1 MPHSKHTLI
10 KQKISTYLDEVLH
23 RAEQEGK
30 IDYFKLEANNHN
42 GTLQMDILFRERE
55 KAY

>member
-1 MPHSKHTLI
+1 MSNSKSALI
-10 KQKISTYLDEVLH
+10 KQKISTYLDEVLQK
-23 RAEQEGK
+23 AENDGK
-30 IDYFKLEANNHN
+30 IDFFKLEVNNHN

>member
-1 MPHSKHTLI
+1 MPNSKQLLI

-30 IDYFKLEANNHN
+30 IDYFKLEVNNHN